1 MGELRPGPGRGS
13 RMVAW
18 SLRKK
23 EAPKPEAKGAV
34 VPFYKRFS
42 RKQTLLG
49 LSVFTLLL
57 SLIAVVTWYCVYQLE
72 LLPAGI
78 QASLHTLATTLL
90 ISQRMGSGG
99 EIEHV

>member
-1 MGELRPGPGRGS
+1 
-13 RMVAW
+13 MVAW

-42 RKQTLLG
+42 RKQVAAITSLALLPWIALLLVLLLLSLLLILIRLMLLLLLLLLPPLAQILLG

-57 SLIAVVTWYCVYQLE
+57 SLIAVVTW
-72 LLPAGI
+72 
-78 QASLHTLATTLL
+78 
-90 ISQRMGSGG
+90 
-99 EIEHV
+99 